1 MIIFPAIDIKNNR
14 CVRLKQGRFDEVTV
28 YHEDPATVAKQ
39 WEDAGASIIH
49 VVDLDG
55 ARSGTAHNLKTVE
68 RIVKTVAIPIQ
79 LGGGIRNSE
88 DLERVFNVGVRRAII
103 GTAALKDP
111 LFLQNAVERYH
122 ERIVLGLDALR
133 GLVAVEGWEEVST
146 QDAFDF
152 CREIKKMGIT
162 EVIYTDI
169 LKDGMMSGPNIET
182 TGELIKKTRMKVI
195 ASGGVSSLHDLENLK
210 KIGATGA
217 IIGKSLYNGTLDLK
231 QVIEKFERGEY

>member
-1 MIIFPAIDIKNNR
+1 MIIFPAIDMKDNR

-28 YHEDPATVAKQ
+28 YHEDPAIVAKQ

-68 RIVKTVAIPIQ
+68 RIVKTVSIPIQ
-79 LGGGIRNSE
+79 LGGGIRNAD
-88 DLERVFNVGVRRAII
+88 DLERVFSVGVQRAII

-111 LFLQNAVERYH
+111 QFLQNAVERYH
-122 ERIVLGLDALR
+122 EHIILGMDALR
-133 GLVAVEGWEEVST
+133 GLVAVEGWEEVSD

-152 CREIKKMGIT
+152 CREIKKMGVS

-182 TGELIKKTRMKVI
+182 TEELVKKSGMRVI
-195 ASGGVSSLHDLENLK
+195 ASGGVSSFEDLENLR
-210 KIGATGA
+210 KIGAAGA
-217 IIGKSLYNGTLDLK
+217 IIGKSLYNGTLDLR
-231 QVIEKFERGEY
+231 QVIEEFERGEN